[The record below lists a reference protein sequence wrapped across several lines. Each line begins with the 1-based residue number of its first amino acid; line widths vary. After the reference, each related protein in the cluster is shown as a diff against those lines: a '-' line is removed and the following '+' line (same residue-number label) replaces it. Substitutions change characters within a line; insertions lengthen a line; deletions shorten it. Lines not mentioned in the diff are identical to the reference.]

1 MLEPG
6 KGLRMCFS
14 GANGVEKI
22 LALKKDFSFILIFVR
37 KISSIQRIST
47 PGGVVVASLQ
57 YI

>member
-1 MLEPG
+1 
-6 KGLRMCFS
+6 
-14 GANGVEKI
+14 
-22 LALKKDFSFILIFVR
+22 LIFVR

>member
-47 PGGVVVASLQ
+47 PGGVVASLQ